1 MKKAFLL
8 MIAIQLG
15 LVSIEASDVK
25 IELKNHDL
33 ASLNFLFPFMQI
45 FIILY

>member
-25 IELKNHDL
+25 IELKSNG
-33 ASLNFLFPFMQI
+33 
-45 FIILY
+45 

>member
-1 MKKAFLL
+1 MMINMKKAFLL

-25 IELKNHDL
+25 IE
-33 ASLNFLFPFMQI
+33 
-45 FIILY
+45 